1 MTFILNM
8 VASIFTWSDPIK
20 SGVVFGSLNLFFLQ
34 TVLLE
39 EPVIS
44 VLANVF
50 FIVSVVG
57 IVLNYMGK
65 DEQVS
70 DDDEYE
76 YIGRETFENLIFFAE
91 NLLSK
96 IFGAGSSDMG
106 LLQSFL
112 ACLVLYYVGM
122 LFSLGALLWLLTIGA
137 FSVPLLYAQNQEM
150 VDGMLGQGKSMYS
163 TYSTMAMDFIPRAKS
178 AKSNKQ
184 E

>member
-1 MTFILNM
+1 M

-20 SGVVFGSLNLFFLQ
+20 SGFVFGSLNLFFLQ

-39 EPVIS
+39 EPAIS

-65 DEQVS
+65 DDQAN

-76 YIGRETFENLIFFAE
+76 YVSRETFESLILLAE

-96 IFGAGSSDMG
+96 LLGAGSSDIG

-112 ACLVLYYVGM
+112 ACMVLYYVGM

-150 VDGMLGQGKSMYS
+150 VDGMLGQGKSVFS
-163 TYSTMAMDFIPRAKS
+163 NYSTMAMEFIPRAKS

-184 E
+184 D